1 MREKFFWGSWRSSGP
16 QLPDLGLCGII
27 TRIDII
33 SRIVVDNMKNYTF
46 LKNPKKRSSEFWRS
60 SDIFMGVYNMY
71 YFSGDLENDCFVMF
85 NYLEE
90 LPLFGARNR
99 MALNTIPKKPLSNV
113 YGLTHFPRI
122 VSWQNGSIT
131 YREKNPNGSGYFT
144 KLRSMFPH
152 FQEMFEEFIDLHR
165 GGFKFTHVVINKNF
179 KIKKHT
185 DGNNIGVSCII
196 GIGDYEGGDLLICKG
211 GRGIGNLDNYDMCP
225 RDQGLGVVFLVIYYI
240 ELHQ

>member
-1 MREKFFWGSWRSSGP
+1 
-16 QLPDLGLCGII
+16 
-27 TRIDII
+27 
-33 SRIVVDNMKNYTF
+33 
-46 LKNPKKRSSEFWRS
+46 
-60 SDIFMGVYNMY
+60 MY

-196 GIGDYEGGDLLICKG
+196 GIGDYEGGDLMIERDGKIEQHNIQNKFLTFNGSIYPHWVEDFTG
-211 GRGIGNLDNYDMCP
+211 DRYTLVFYNNDN
-225 RDQGLGVVFLVIYYI
+225 Q
-240 ELHQ
+240 